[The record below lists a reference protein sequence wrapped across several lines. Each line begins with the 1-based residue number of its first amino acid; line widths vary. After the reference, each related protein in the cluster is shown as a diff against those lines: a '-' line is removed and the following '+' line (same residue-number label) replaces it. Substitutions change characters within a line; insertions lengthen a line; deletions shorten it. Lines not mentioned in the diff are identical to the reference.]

1 MKGKERM
8 LDKNNMTLSLEKMEK
23 KSICKNQISRNE
35 LSKKKSLQER
45 GITLIALVVTI
56 IILLI
61 LAGVTLNMALSDNG
75 LFSKTQE
82 AADKYKQA
90 QEDEELEIEKI
101 EYAADG
107 RDIKEVKT
115 ISNEEGFEE
124 FREKVNSGDNF
135 ENTLVKLSS
144 DLDLGGETWEPIGT
158 ASKPFNG
165 VFNGNGHTI
174 NNLKLENA
182 SDSYKDDTGGDWKW
196 IGLFGYNKGIIKNLG
211 IVGATITENLDEK
224 SSVGLIV
231 GNNVGKIERC
241 YNKANIECRV
251 GGGLGGI
258 AGRLESGG
266 QIIECYNEGEFN
278 ITPIGKWGSA
288 CGIAGTV
295 TDGSNGK
302 GSIKKCY
309 NKGNITCN
317 QIYGN
322 NYIASGI
329 CSMGSITIESN
340 YNVGEIRLKTT
351 EGEKHR
357 YPVASGIVGQASSN
371 SSLLNN
377 YNVGAIIVET
387 NDCLET
393 VRKGSICGLIVQDM
407 TIGDNFGFCSD
418 GLEVIGPKVTE
429 AVSVDISKAIKYQKR
444 DDMKS
449 IAELLGPDFKEDPKN
464 INDGFP
470 ILTWQDE

>member
-1 MKGKERM
+1 
-8 LDKNNMTLSLEKMEK
+8 
-23 KSICKNQISRNE
+23 
-35 LSKKKSLQER
+35 
-45 GITLIALVVTI
+45 
-56 IILLI
+56 
-61 LAGVTLNMALSDNG
+61 MALSQNG

-107 RDIKEVKT
+107 KDITKVESIT
-115 ISNEEGFEE
+115 GIEE
-124 FREKVNSGDNF
+124 FKNFRERVNKGEDFN
-135 ENTLVKLSS
+135 NTLIKLSS

-158 ASKPFNG
+158 ASNPFNG

-182 SDSYKDDTGGDWKW
+182 SDSYKDDTGYDWKW

-241 YNKANIECRV
+241 YNKANIKCKV

-266 QIIECYNEGEFN
+266 QIIECYNEGDFD
-278 ITPIGKWGSA
+278 ITPIGEWGTA

-340 YNVGEIRLKTT
+340 YNVGEIKLRTI
-351 EGEKHR
+351 EEVNHY
-357 YPVASGIVGQASSN
+357 YPVASGIVGQPSYH

-377 YNVGAIIVET
+377 YNVGEIIVET
-387 NDCLET
+387 TGGIDT
-393 VRKGSICGLIVQDM
+393 VRKGSICGLLVSDMIV
-407 TIGDNFGFCSD
+407 GYNFGFCSD
-418 GLEVIGPKVTE
+418 GLEVIGPKYTE
-429 AVSVDISKAIKYQKR
+429 SVSVDISKAEKYENKNK
-444 DDMKS
+444 MKS
-449 IAELLGPDFKEDPKN
+449 IAEKLGPDFKKDTKN